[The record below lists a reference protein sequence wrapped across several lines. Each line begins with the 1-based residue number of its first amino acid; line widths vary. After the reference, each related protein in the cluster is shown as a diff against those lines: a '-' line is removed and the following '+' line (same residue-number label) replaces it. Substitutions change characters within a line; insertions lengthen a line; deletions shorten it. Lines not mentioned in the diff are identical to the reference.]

1 MEFNENQDIAK
12 NQINALLGRED
23 ISPIEMTLNSI
34 RNQAKQPTGLID
46 TSYKTE
52 DNSLF
57 SQPIQDSGKPSLTQK
72 NYNVEDAFAFV
83 GGEYVQKFDTYERGV
98 DNMERHAQRQSTMD
112 KWINGTTKALGKTA
126 GAIVGGTVGIGYG
139 ITSAIGNQNF
149 DNLYDNDFSNW
160 LNDLDQK
167 MNYKLPNYYTKQEQE
182 KGLFGQAGTANF
194 WSDKVLGG
202 LSFTAGAI
210 VSEGIWAYATGG
222 VSLASVGARWGTKA
236 LSLTKVGGSIGKFSN
251 ILKKA
256 LPTKMLAGVTS
267 KTAAIRGGQIGEALN
282 TARFTMTSAGY
293 ESSVEALHFKKEA
306 EENFYNNFESINGRP
321 PNQEDIT
328 TFEENLSSSANAVF
342 ASNMAIVG
350 SSNLMAF
357 GKIFN
362 IKSPIKTG
370 MTDFLDKKIYGLG
383 LNNASKV
390 LTPTR
395 LQGINRKVLPYVRS
409 MVEEGLYEEGMQS
422 VTSSSANK
430 WVEHTYNP
438 ETQLESFDMAGAVYD
453 SMAHQYGTKEGW
465 VENGVGMIIG
475 IIGEAGTRG
484 RSADV
489 TSKEAKF
496 KQEEAFAQTYT
507 QKALGEHMLMLT
519 RIKGFSQEA
528 EKANQS
534 GNLTAEKIATDGV
547 MNALFNHGHQIGRDI
562 NDTIEHMS
570 SSLDTL
576 TADQFK
582 EMGIEESQID
592 AYKEETLTAFKET
605 AQQFTQNRKYAE
617 YMIGR
622 NQLKGLGDIQ
632 GNLLEGASV
641 EVSNE
646 LLIQAL
652 TYTLTAGE
660 SSGKIMDDIISTIG
674 TEVGEGYEA
683 SLKVARKLGGQKGAT
698 VREVNKTVKQIQAFE
713 QERKA
718 LMQELVTLQNAPKE
732 LEPNRQEGGRL
743 GEVNVRLSELNNT
756 IESLNNTLSTLTEKI
771 NSNKEFRKEVG
782 AVETSTLMNS
792 ENEISTDDLLSLES
806 NIEKL
811 EALIENYRGVN
822 PQKAAYLEELL
833 KEFENANDLFRANQ
847 RTAIALSSGEL
858 KLGNINSWV
867 QKKLEKS
874 GSLDQ
879 FTNDWLTDLL
889 TNYTSSKVK
898 TMSQSIE
905 DTENISDEAYQDFL
919 DSNKEEVPS
928 EIINSL
934 VVKVVNEEPLSDRE
948 KEMYEAKKGEIEDL
962 VKQTV
967 KPVNKEK
974 EALEKLNKEE
984 KEALD
989 KLEKEISEEGAVK
1002 ASELKV
1008 GDKLKAKQSLIS
1020 KNKIEIVEKNKLFHL
1035 LSNGKPIG
1043 IFNTLLEA
1051 EQAKEDRLN
1060 TLADSIINSTID
1072 IGGGVVIEGITVDGT
1087 TYSVLNIAER
1097 MVTIVDINGIK
1108 VPFYLTTGLGGKNLK
1123 PSWYP
1128 MFGYSESGW
1137 LNKTNGVDMESFYER
1152 LLGKEVSEKLKE
1164 VSKKLD
1170 NQFGITPNSIKQTGI
1185 ITATQTYEAVNNT
1198 LPFETAEN
1206 QKIDATVD
1214 AKVELEKLESNIK
1227 TIGNLIS
1234 NSTVNKTNN
1243 TTRDYNKEAQKIKE
1257 EFQKKRE
1264 KLTGVQKPKTKKEVV
1279 RDRLEE
1285 LIKTKFYSITS
1296 IINPDG
1302 SIAVVKPTE
1311 AEIEEY
1317 RELLTQPTDG
1327 LFTQNQ
1333 VRLEEL
1339 KQKLGQWRL
1348 LDSAIGDDNTSLAE
1362 LIEQLSQLEQEVEQE
1377 ETLLE
1382 ITPEDSTLLNDE
1394 IETTAKQDDYELAQN
1409 TLAAVTV
1416 RATDTHY
1423 NFSHLSPLALIRRV
1437 GGDVEMNTGKVVI
1450 TSPTIEQIENS
1461 EAGTVFTVDGFTFRK
1476 KDKAGTIEVKKEDFN
1491 SNSQRINMFITNTG
1505 AVKWSYKDVY
1515 EFNGVEFVKVN
1526 SSYEENIEPQEIY
1539 NLKPTDKVTFEV
1551 AEEDVYTQKL
1561 LDKYNKATKKE
1572 KKDQAFQEL
1581 IAGVKIYVVNK
1592 DGVKVSILKALRGST
1607 QDDTMLE
1614 IRKAATDAILQGVS
1628 KVPMEVEVSN
1638 IFMGSPRFKI
1648 DNNGNIQNIEFTD
1661 KATTTVLATG
1671 YVQNGELILNKD
1683 FTDEV
1688 NKTYIGQ
1695 ISKKNNSKKI
1705 PVVVIQKGVYKVA
1718 YPISVKKTK
1727 AEKGHLVEAVL
1738 QQSLT
1743 KPQIAIE
1750 INKLIQEHKI
1760 ETSKVIAEDITDAK
1774 IEEIIE
1780 AFNNKEAFRTAEEF
1794 ADKSYNTNSLKA
1806 DALINIDL
1814 EIDQAISDV
1823 KVRLNFGTLTYK
1835 GSFEEL
1841 ENSMIGIRN
1850 TLSDLTIE
1858 VELDIMNNPKHGRY
1872 NDSKGNFRENA
1883 FTDTLTADNVVNRK
1897 PKDDNEVGVNIN
1909 ILRDAISKATPTDKK
1924 SLGEVKLKEVLQAFE
1939 KLDRALNSMK
1949 VQKEIIK
1956 NGQNKVNN
1964 SCK

>member
-12 NQINALLGRED
+12 NQIDALLGRED
-23 ISPIEMTLNSI
+23 MSPIDITLNSI

-57 SQPIQDSGKPSLTQK
+57 AQSIQESGKPSLTQRD
-72 NYNVEDAFAFV
+72 YNVDDAFALV
-83 GGEYVQKFDTYERGV
+83 GGEYIQKFDTFERGV

-139 ITSAIGNQNF
+139 VTSAISNQNF

-182 KGLFGQAGTANF
+182 KGLLGQVGTANF

-222 VSLASVGARWGTKA
+222 ASLASAGARWGTKA

-256 LPTKMLAGVTS
+256 LPTKMLTGVTS
-267 KTAAIRGGQIGEALN
+267 KTVAIRGGQIGEALN

-306 EENFYNNFESINGRP
+306 EENFYNNFESVNGRP
-321 PNQEDIT
+321 PSQEDIT

-562 NDTIEHMS
+562 NDTVEHMS
-570 SSLDTL
+570 SSLDTM

-622 NQLKGLGDIQ
+622 NQLKGLADIQ

-660 SSGKIMDDIISTIG
+660 SSGKIMDDVISTIG
-674 TEVGEGYEA
+674 TEIGEGYEA

-698 VREVNKTVKQIQAFE
+698 VKEVNKTVKQIQAFE

-718 LMQELVTLQNAPKE
+718 LMQELITLQNAPKE
-732 LEPNRQEGGRL
+732 LEPNRVQGKRL
-743 GEVNVRLSELNNT
+743 GDVTARLTELGTT
-756 IESLNNTLSTLTEKI
+756 IETLNNTLTTLAEKI

-782 AVETSTLMNS
+782 AIETSTLMNS
-792 ENEISTDDLLSLES
+792 ENEVSTDDLLSLES

-847 RTAIALSSGEL
+847 RTAISLSSGEL

-905 DTENISDEAYQDFL
+905 DTENISDEDYQEFL

-948 KEMYEAKKGEIEDL
+948 KEMYEAKKEEIEDL

-967 KPVNKEK
+967 KPVNQPQT
-974 EALEKLNKEE
+974 
-984 KEALD
+984 
-989 KLEKEISEEGAVK
+989 V
-1002 ASELKV
+1002 
-1008 GDKLKAKQSLIS
+1008 
-1020 KNKIEIVEKNKLFHL
+1020 
-1035 LSNGKPIG
+1035 
-1043 IFNTLLEA
+1043 T
-1051 EQAKEDRLN
+1051 
-1060 TLADSIINSTID
+1060 ST
-1072 IGGGVVIEGITVDGT
+1072 
-1087 TYSVLNIAER
+1087 
-1097 MVTIVDINGIK
+1097 
-1108 VPFYLTTGLGGKNLK
+1108 
-1123 PSWYP
+1123 
-1128 MFGYSESGW
+1128 
-1137 LNKTNGVDMESFYER
+1137 
-1152 LLGKEVSEKLKE
+1152 
-1164 VSKKLD
+1164 
-1170 NQFGITPNSIKQTGI
+1170 Q
-1185 ITATQTYEAVNNT
+1185 
-1198 LPFETAEN
+1198 
-1206 QKIDATVD
+1206 
-1214 AKVELEKLESNIK
+1214 
-1227 TIGNLIS
+1227 
-1234 NSTVNKTNN
+1234 
-1243 TTRDYNKEAQKIKE
+1243 
-1257 EFQKKRE
+1257 
-1264 KLTGVQKPKTKKEVV
+1264 PKTKKEIVKE
-1279 RDRLEE
+1279 RLEE

-1327 LFTQNQ
+1327 LFAQNQ
-1333 VRLEEL
+1333 ARLEEL

-1377 ETLLE
+1377 ATLLE

-1394 IETTAKQDDYELAQN
+1394 IETTVKQDDYELAQN

-1423 NFSHLSPLALIRRV
+1423 NFSHLSPLDLIRRV

-1450 TSPTIEQIENS
+1450 TNPTIEQIENS
-1461 EAGTVFTVDGFTFRK
+1461 EVGTVFTVDGFTFRK

-1551 AEEDVYTQKL
+1551 AEEDAYTQKL

-1581 IAGVKIYVVNK
+1581 ISGVKIYVVNK
-1592 DGVKVSILKALRGST
+1592 NGVKVSTLKALRGST

-1638 IFMGSPRFKI
+1638 IFMGSPRFEI

-1671 YVQNGELILNKD
+1671 YVQNGELTLNKD

-1814 EIDQAISDV
+1814 ENIDQAISDV

-1858 VELDIMNNPKHGRY
+1858 VERDIMNNPKHGRY

-1939 KLDRALNSMK
+1939 KLDRALKSMK

>member
-12 NQINALLGRED
+12 NQIDALLGRED
-23 ISPIEMTLNSI
+23 MSPIDITLNSI

-57 SQPIQDSGKPSLTQK
+57 AQSIQESGKPSLTQRD
-72 NYNVEDAFAFV
+72 YNVDDAFALV
-83 GGEYVQKFDTYERGV
+83 GGEYIKKFDTYERGV

-112 KWINGTTKALGKTA
+112 KWINGTAKALGKTA
-126 GAIVGGTVGIGYG
+126 GAIAGGTVGIGYG
-139 ITSAIGNQNF
+139 VASAISNQNR

-182 KGLFGQAGTANF
+182 KGLFGQMGTANF

-222 VSLASVGARWGTKA
+222 ASLASVGARWGTKA
-236 LSLTKVGGSIGKFSN
+236 LALTKVGGSIGKFSN

-267 KTAAIRGGQIGEALN
+267 KTAAIRGGQIGEVIN

-306 EENFYNNFESINGRP
+306 EENFYNNFESLNGRP
-321 PNQEDIT
+321 PNQEDIA

-357 GKIFN
+357 GKIFK

-370 MTDFLDKKIYGLG
+370 MSDFLDKKIYGLG

-395 LQGINRKVLPYVRS
+395 LQSINRGVLPYVRS

-438 ETQLESFDMAGAVYD
+438 ETQLEGFDMAGAVYD

-475 IIGEAGTRG
+475 IIGEAGMRG

-496 KQEEAFAQTYT
+496 KQEETFAQTYT

-528 EKANQS
+528 EKASQS

-547 MNALFNHGHQIGRDI
+547 MNSLFNHGHQIGRDI
-562 NDTIEHMS
+562 NDTVEHMS
-570 SSLDTL
+570 SSLDTM

-622 NQLKGLGDIQ
+622 NQLKGLGDIK
-632 GNLLEGASV
+632 GNLLEGVSV

-698 VREVNKTVKQIQAFE
+698 VKEVNKTVKQIQVFE

-718 LMQELVTLQNAPKE
+718 LMQELIALQNAPKE

-743 GEVNVRLSELNNT
+743 REVNVRLSELNTT
-756 IESLNNTLSTLTEKI
+756 IEGLNNTLSTLTEKI
-771 NSNKEFRKEVG
+771 NSNKEFRKDTKEVEVG
-782 AVETSTLMNS
+782 TLMNS
-792 ENEISTDDLLSLES
+792 ENEISTDDLLALES
-806 NIEKL
+806 NIKKL

-833 KEFENANDLFRANQ
+833 KEFENANGLFRANQ

-879 FTNDWLTDLL
+879 FTNEWLTDLL
-889 TNYTSSKVK
+889 TNYTSRVVK
-898 TMSQSIE
+898 SMSQSIE
-905 DTENISDEAYQDFL
+905 DTESISDKAYQDFL
-919 DSNKEEVPS
+919 DSKKEEVPS

-948 KEMYEAKKGEIEDL
+948 KEMYEAKKEEVEDL

-989 KLEKEISEEGAVK
+989 KLEKEISEDIQSTQQSGEVTT
-1002 ASELKV
+1002 
-1008 GDKLKAKQSLIS
+1008 KQQ
-1020 KNKIEIVEKNKLFHL
+1020 
-1035 LSNGKPIG
+1035 P
-1043 IFNTLLEA
+1043 
-1051 EQAKEDRLN
+1051 
-1060 TLADSIINSTID
+1060 
-1072 IGGGVVIEGITVDGT
+1072 
-1087 TYSVLNIAER
+1087 
-1097 MVTIVDINGIK
+1097 
-1108 VPFYLTTGLGGKNLK
+1108 
-1123 PSWYP
+1123 
-1128 MFGYSESGW
+1128 
-1137 LNKTNGVDMESFYER
+1137 
-1152 LLGKEVSEKLKE
+1152 
-1164 VSKKLD
+1164 
-1170 NQFGITPNSIKQTGI
+1170 
-1185 ITATQTYEAVNNT
+1185 
-1198 LPFETAEN
+1198 
-1206 QKIDATVD
+1206 
-1214 AKVELEKLESNIK
+1214 
-1227 TIGNLIS
+1227 
-1234 NSTVNKTNN
+1234 
-1243 TTRDYNKEAQKIKE
+1243 TTRDYNKEVQKIKE

-1264 KLTGVQKPKTKKEVV
+1264 KVTGVQNPKTKKEVV

-1285 LIKTKFYSITS
+1285 LIKTKFYNITS

-1327 LFTQNQ
+1327 LFAQNQ
-1333 VRLEEL
+1333 KRLEEL

-1382 ITPEDSTLLNDE
+1382 ITPEDSTLLNDD
-1394 IETTAKQDDYELAQN
+1394 IETTAKQDVYELAQN

-1423 NFSHLSPLALIRRV
+1423 NFSHLSPLDLIRRV

-1450 TSPTIEQIENS
+1450 TNPTIEQIKDS

-1491 SNSQRINMFITNTG
+1491 SNSQRINMLITNTG

-1515 EFNGVEFVKVN
+1515 EFNGAEFVKVN

-1551 AEEDVYTQKL
+1551 AEEDTHTQEL
-1561 LDKYNKATKKE
+1561 LDKYNRATKKE

-1592 DGVKVSILKALRGST
+1592 DGVKVSTLKALRGST

-1638 IFMGSPRFKI
+1638 IFMGSPRFEI

-1671 YVQNGELILNKD
+1671 YVQNGELTLNKD

-1705 PVVVIQKGVYKVA
+1705 PVVVIQKGAYKVA
-1718 YPISVKKTK
+1718 YPVSVKKTK

-1780 AFNNKEAFRTAEEF
+1780 AFNNKEVFRTAEEF

-1814 EIDQAISDV
+1814 ENIDQAISDV

-1835 GSFEEL
+1835 GNFEEL
-1841 ENSMIGIRN
+1841 ENSMIGFRN

-1858 VELDIMNNPKHGRY
+1858 VELDIMNYKKHGRY
-1872 NDSKGNFRENA
+1872 SDSKGNLRENA
-1883 FTDTLTADNVVNRK
+1883 FTNTLTAAKAVHRK
-1897 PKDDNEVGVNIN
+1897 PKDDNEIGANIN
-1909 ILRDAISKATPTDKK
+1909 ILRDAISKITPTDKK
-1924 SLGEVKLKEVLQAFE
+1924 SLGEVKLKEILQAFK
-1939 KLDRALNSMK
+1939 KLDRAKKSMK